1 MGNKNFDI
9 FNEKISRGVSIKFKI
24 KEAMY
29 VTLTFF
35 WLPPLHVKIDTV
47 IFEVNITNYSI
58 GVTKDR
64 TVPTTTDGIIT

>member
-1 MGNKNFDI
+1 MGKNKFDI
-9 FNEKISRGVSIKFKI
+9 FNEKISRGVSIKLKI

-29 VTLTFF
+29 VDIFF

-58 GVTKDR
+58 GITKDR

>member
-1 MGNKNFDI
+1 MGKNKFDI

-29 VTLTFF
+29 VDIFF
-35 WLPPLHVKIDTV
+35 WLPPPHVKIDTV

-58 GVTKDR
+58 GITKDK